1 MCKSEWCIC
10 FVFVLFDWFLH
21 SDLKSMNVILFFSF
35 FCWEFAPVPNGLS
48 DVVLVKTL
56 CPADHVDGSSLTK
69 QVVCKEPSV

>member
-1 MCKSEWCIC
+1 MTSSSFYLVEFFHCDMAFKKISY
-10 FVFVLFDWFLH
+10 FVFA
-21 SDLKSMNVILFFSF
+21 
-35 FCWEFAPVPNGLS
+35 FCWEFAPVAKGLR